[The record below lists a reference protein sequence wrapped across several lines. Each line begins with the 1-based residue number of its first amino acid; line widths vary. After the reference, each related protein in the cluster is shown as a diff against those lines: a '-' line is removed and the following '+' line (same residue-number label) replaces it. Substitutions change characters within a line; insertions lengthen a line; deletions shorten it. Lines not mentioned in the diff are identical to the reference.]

1 MIFVANSGCWM
12 QPKQNKRTKAS
23 VDTSVSEV
31 LDMNDDAVSL
41 TSFFLVI
48 INFLNNIGEQKNQTE
63 SHFFVPAHAI
73 LYHIHTYYFCFLN
86 TRSLAAS
93 SFEVRKRDA

>member
-1 MIFVANSGCWM
+1 M
-12 QPKQNKRTKAS
+12 QPKQNKRKKAS

-48 INFLNNIGEQKNQTE
+48 INFLNNIGEQKN
-63 SHFFVPAHAI
+63 
-73 LYHIHTYYFCFLN
+73 
-86 TRSLAAS
+86 
-93 SFEVRKRDA
+93 